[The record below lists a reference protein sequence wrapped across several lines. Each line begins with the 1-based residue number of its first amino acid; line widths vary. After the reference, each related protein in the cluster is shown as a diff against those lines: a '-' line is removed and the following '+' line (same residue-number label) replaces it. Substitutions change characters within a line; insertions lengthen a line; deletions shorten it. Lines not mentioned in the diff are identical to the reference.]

1 MKPILGYPFTRVV
14 ARALVRYYR
23 ARDLLEGA

>member
-1 MKPILGYPFTRVV
+1 MKPILGYPFTRTV

-23 ARDLLEGA
+23 YLDQRETA